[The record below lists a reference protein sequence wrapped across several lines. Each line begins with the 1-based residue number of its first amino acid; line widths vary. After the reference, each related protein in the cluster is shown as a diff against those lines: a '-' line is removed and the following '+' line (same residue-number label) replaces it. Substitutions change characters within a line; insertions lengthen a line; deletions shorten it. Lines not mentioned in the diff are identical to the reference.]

1 MERLCKNIIGKIN
14 ALNPNPGTWFKL
26 NDSRIKI
33 IKALEVR
40 KKGSPGEIL
49 SQNFTIA
56 YADNAIQ
63 ILELKKEGKK
73 KMKAFEFVKGHNLI
87 IGKILTNE

>member
-1 MERLCKNIIGKIN
+1 MERPAKNIIGKIN

-40 KKGSPGEIL
+40 KREN
-49 SQNFTIA
+49 Q
-56 YADNAIQ
+56 
-63 ILELKKEGKK
+63 GK
-73 KMKAFEFVKGHNLI
+73 FYP
-87 IGKILTNE
+87 KILR